1 MPVTLQKNEWE
12 LFSVSV
18 AIGEPMRGMRIA
30 FYCRTHYLKE
40 HDMSI
45 TRWLTPVALSSALV
59 MGACKK
65 SDSAQLAQDSTAY
78 ARDLQM
84 ANHDSAAQPQLNDA
98 PPAAAAPDSAAAPAP
113 APAPVPTPAPAS
125 APRRTPTR
133 GTGTRVAPA
142 APSGPTVTANG
153 NTVVHGAKG
162 SEAAVGSVASGT
174 SIDMTSTERVCT
186 NTNHEGDKFTATV
199 NSAISGS
206 NGVAIPSGAKA
217 VIVVSQLKQS
227 SKTGDPIQMTF
238 DVTNLSWGEKSYPI
252 DATIDHVDVDKV
264 RNASTKSDVAKVGGG
279 AIIGGII
286 GQIIG
291 HSTKGVVIGAATG
304 AAAGTAVAMGTAGYD
319 GCVPVGGNIKIHLNA
334 PAEIQ
339 SE

>member
-1 MPVTLQKNEWE
+1 
-12 LFSVSV
+12 
-18 AIGEPMRGMRIA
+18 MRGMRIA
-30 FYCRTHYLKE
+30 LYCRTHYLKE

-45 TRWLTPVALSSALV
+45 TRWLTPVALTSALV

-84 ANHDSAAQPQLNDA
+84 ANHDSTAQPQLADA
-98 PPAAAAPDSAAAPAP
+98 PAAPSAAPAP
-113 APAPVPTPAPAS
+113 APAPAS
-125 APRRTPTR
+125 APDKPRREPTR
-133 GTGTRVAPA
+133 GTGTRVTPA
-142 APSGPTVTANG
+142 APTVTKNG
-153 NTVVHGAKG
+153 NTVVHGTKG
-162 SEAAVGSVASGT
+162 SEAAVGSIASGT
-174 SIDMTSTERVCT
+174 SMDLTSTERVCT

-199 NSAISGS
+199 NSNITGS
-206 NGVAIPSGAKA
+206 NGVTVPSGAKA
-217 VIVVSQLKQS
+217 VIVITQLKPS

-264 RNASTKSDVAKVGGG
+264 RNASTTSDVAKVGGG

-319 GCVPVGGNIKIHLNA
+319 GCVPVGGNIKIHLDT

>member
-1 MPVTLQKNEWE
+1 
-12 LFSVSV
+12 
-18 AIGEPMRGMRIA
+18 
-30 FYCRTHYLKE
+30 
-40 HDMSI
+40 MSI
-45 TRWLTPVALSSALV
+45 TRWLTPVALTSALV

-84 ANHDSAAQPQLNDA
+84 ANHDSTAQPQLADA
-98 PPAAAAPDSAAAPAP
+98 PPAPAAAPAP
-113 APAPVPTPAPAS
+113 ASAPAPAPDR
-125 APRRTPTR
+125 PRRDPVRGNGNARRRPAEPT
-133 GTGTRVAPA
+133 T
-142 APSGPTVTANG
+142 TANG
-153 NTVVHGAKG
+153 NTVVRGTRG
-162 SEAAVGSVASGT
+162 SEAAVGSIASGT
-174 SIDMTSTERVCT
+174 SIDLTSTERVCT

-199 NSAISGS
+199 NSSIAGS
-206 NGVAIPSGAKA
+206 NGVTVPAGAKA
-217 VIVVSQLKQS
+217 VIEVSQLKQS
-227 SKTGDPIQMTF
+227 GKTGDPIQMTF
-238 DVTNLSWGEKSYPI
+238 DVTNLTWGDKSYPI

-264 RNASTKSDVAKVGGG
+264 RNASTTSDVAKVGGG
-279 AIIGGII
+279 AVIGGII

>member
-1 MPVTLQKNEWE
+1 
-12 LFSVSV
+12 
-18 AIGEPMRGMRIA
+18 MRGMRIA
-30 FYCRTHYLKE
+30 LYCLTHYPKE
-40 HDMSI
+40 YDMSI
-45 TRWLTPVALSSALV
+45 TRWLTPVALTSALV

-84 ANHDSAAQPQLNDA
+84 ANHDSTAQPQLADA
-98 PPAAAAPDSAAAPAP
+98 PPAPAAAPAP
-113 APAPVPTPAPAS
+113 APAPAS
-125 APRRTPTR
+125 APDRPRRDPVR
-133 GTGTRVAPA
+133 GTGTRVTPA
-142 APSGPTVTANG
+142 EPTVTKNG
-153 NTVVHGAKG
+153 NTVVHGTRG
-162 SEAAVGSVASGT
+162 SEAAVGSIASGT
-174 SIDMTSTERVCT
+174 SIDLTSTERVCT

-199 NSAISGS
+199 NSSIAGS
-206 NGVAIPSGAKA
+206 NGVTVPAGAKA
-217 VIVVSQLKQS
+217 VIVVTQLKPS
-227 SKTGDPIQMTF
+227 GKTGDPIQMTF
-238 DVTNLSWGEKSYPI
+238 DVTNLSWGDRSYPI
-252 DATIDHVDVDKV
+252 DATIDHVDVEKV
-264 RNASTKSDVAKVGGG
+264 RNASTTSDVAKVGGG

-319 GCVPVGGNIKIHLNA
+319 GCVPVGGNIKVHLDT